1 MRAPGILLLC
11 GIPALAELQRS
22 PEVFGQAG
30 VLRLGADE
38 GSAGRGASSGG
49 LAMLPITPKFAADV
63 EALTAKVS
71 SAGPPGE
78 RFSLRRTMV
87 LPALVRRWG
96 DGKVYGFVGGGVGMQ
111 LDRTHVVSSLAGLN
125 FRGSDTGMTL
135 HGKGGVVAALTPRL
149 LVRGDALI
157 AFRYVLPSI
166 GLRIGL
172 GYRF

>member
-1 MRAPGILLLC
+1 MRALRILFLC
-11 GIPALAELQRS
+11 ALPALAELPRT

-30 VLRLGADE
+30 VLRLGEDE
-38 GSAGRGASSGG
+38 GSAGRGASFGG
-49 LAMLPITPKFAADV
+49 SAMLPITPKFAVDV
-63 EALTAKVS
+63 EALTARVS
-71 SAGPPGE
+71 SSEPPGE
-78 RFSLRRTMV
+78 RFSLRRTML

-96 DGKVYGFVGGGVGMQ
+96 DEKVYGFAGGGVGAQ
-111 LDRTHVVSSLAGLN
+111 FDRTHIVSSSAGLN
-125 FRGSDTGMTL
+125 FRGGDNGMTL

-149 LVRGDALI
+149 LVRADALI